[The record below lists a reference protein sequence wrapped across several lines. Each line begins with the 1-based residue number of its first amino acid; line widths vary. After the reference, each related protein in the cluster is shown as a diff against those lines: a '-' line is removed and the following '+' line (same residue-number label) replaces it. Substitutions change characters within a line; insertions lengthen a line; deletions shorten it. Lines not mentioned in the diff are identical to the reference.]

1 MSDLTMITLAE
12 VSGLIRKKEVSPV
25 EVLDACL
32 KRTAE
37 VNPTYNAYITLT
49 EDVARKAAK
58 KAEEEI
64 TAGNYKGPLHG
75 VPFSLKDLFYT
86 KGIRTTAGSG
96 MMADFVPDYEGTVVK
111 RLYEHGAVLT
121 GKVNTEEFA
130 LGPTTENSL
139 IGPSR
144 NPWNTAKIVGGSSGG
159 SAVAVAT
166 GMDYFSMGS
175 DSGGSVRTP
184 AAMCGVVGFK
194 PSFGMASLYG
204 IIGLA
209 ENYDHPGPLTRSVLD
224 AAIVMDSI
232 TGFDPLDPCSRR
244 NTEPNPTNYAA
255 RLAHVRDLKGKVI
268 GVPTNYF
275 FDKTDFG
282 VEKVI
287 RKAID
292 DLAAIGAEIRYIH
305 IPGMEKVTW
314 ASTVMMFAEMA
325 FLHKERYAER
335 PQDYAPP
342 VLERV
347 KLGSSFTGVEYIQS
361 CKDKQEIM
369 REWEKALQGIDAVV
383 APTCPITAFDI
394 GLPNPWYVQT
404 RGQQEQGKVMCT
416 YHNRVANT
424 TWGPALTVP
433 CGFDN
438 GLPVGLLIMG
448 KLNDDA
454 NVLEVGYAYEKNYPY
469 TFKEFGA

>member
-1 MSDLTMITLAE
+1 MSDITMITLAE
-12 VSGLIRKKEVSPV
+12 VAELIRKKEVSPV

-49 EDVARKAAK
+49 EEVARKAAK

-64 TAGNYKGPLHG
+64 CAGNYKGALHG

-111 RLYEHGAVLT
+111 RLYESGAVLT

-209 ENYDHPGPLTRSVLD
+209 ENYDPPGPLTRSVLD
-224 AAIVMDSI
+224 AAIVMDHI

-244 NTEPNPTNYAA
+244 NTDPNPTNYAKQ
-255 RLAHVRDLKGKVI
+255 LKGVQDLKGKVI

-287 RKAID
+287 RKAIE
-292 DLAAIGAEIRYIH
+292 DLEAIGAEIRYIH

-454 NVLEVGYAYEKNYPY
+454 NVLKVGYAYEKNYPY
-469 TFKEFGA
+469 TLKQF